1 MPRAPAFSA
10 QAADQAGGNPRK
22 ELVVKVVCSFSL
34 LVRAGLWL
42 AGVALVSGLALG
54 HPGGPA
60 PVAPP
65 APARTAQ

>member
-1 MPRAPAFSA
+1 M
-10 QAADQAGGNPRK
+10 
-22 ELVVKVVCSFSL
+22 KVVCSFSL